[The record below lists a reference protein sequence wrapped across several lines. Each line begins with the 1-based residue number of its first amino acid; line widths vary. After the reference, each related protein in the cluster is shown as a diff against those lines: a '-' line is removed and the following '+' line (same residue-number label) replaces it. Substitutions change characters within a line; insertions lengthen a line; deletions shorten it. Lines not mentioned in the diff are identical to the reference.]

1 MAKRRIK
8 GHQQGLHHQI
18 SLWMMVWS
26 LFASIGCPFWCDN
39 TPDSPFATPALG
51 ASASRTPNSTAD
63 GINPRIA
70 TTPAAKARAGAV
82 PQASAVLAL
91 SSFNSFDFD
100 EFCQCACQQVAR
112 PVSSSIWAPPLAFV
126 TPNPRSILF
135 QSAIYGRAG
144 PPNPHALAPRTTLRR
159 SSLLGRAPPL
169 SV

>member
-8 GHQQGLHHQI
+8 EHQKGLHHQI

-26 LFASIGCPFWCDN
+26 LFALIGCPFWCDN

-51 ASASRTPNSTAD
+51 ASASRTPNSTVG
-63 GINPRIA
+63 GINTR
-70 TTPAAKARAGAV
+70 TTASPAAKARAGAV

-91 SSFNSFDFD
+91 SSFDFD
-100 EFCQCACQQVAR
+100 EFCQCVCQQVAH
-112 PVSSSIWAPPLAFV
+112 PASFSIWAPPLAFV

-135 QSAIYGRAG
+135 QSAVYGRAG
-144 PPNPHALAPRTTLRR
+144 PPNSDALAPRPTPRR